1 MTKYIIRGLML
12 LLPAVSS
19 SAVFAQQQMSLK
31 DVLKV
36 TAKGNRQLQIRSLEL
51 KRSEEMVKEA
61 KSFLLPSVQL
71 NSSYLFFAERPV
83 IYLRNESAMPK
94 AIDTKY
100 GGRLA
105 FDANVTAVYG
115 LTNPVVKN
123 QVKTAALRQRTELHN
138 KKALEEQLAVEV
150 SQLYY
155 TILFYEQQK
164 QVLSQSQLRNEQALT
179 DARNLYLQG
188 KNLKTDTLSHF
199 IAVQNIKL
207 AVSAIENQIR
217 VTHMQLKQVMG
228 AELSE
233 ELLLTDSLAIETASI
248 HLLLSSATMEIAG
261 NNRSDLHLAKL
272 QLEQNKLQTERVRAM
287 YKPQLQV
294 FAQYQVQSQADDYRF
309 KYYGLPR
316 TSFAG
321 VRLTVPI
328 YSGNRM
334 KYQSA
339 AAALAVK
346 QQELALAD
354 ITSKVETAIA
364 ALVVKLQNE
373 LEQWII
379 QKQNVYAAFSSYQ
392 MQYERYKAGLGSR
405 LELAD
410 AELKLTQTRLEDTRL
425 QYSIRLLTTEY
436 QKALGLLTL
445 VNE

>member
-1 MTKYIIRGLML
+1 ML

-19 SAVFAQQQMSLK
+19 SAVFAQQQQMSLK
-31 DVLKV
+31 DVLQV

-83 IYLRNESAMPK
+83 IYLRDESAMPK

-123 QVKTAALRQRTELHN
+123 QVKAAALQQKTALQN
-138 KKALEEQLAVEV
+138 KKALEEQLVVEV

-155 TILFYEQQK
+155 TVLFYEQQK
-164 QVLSQSQLRNEQALT
+164 QVLLQSQLRNEQALT
-179 DARNLYLQG
+179 DAKNLYLQG

-207 AVSAIENQIR
+207 AVSAVENQIG
-217 VTHMQLKQVMG
+217 VAHMQMKQVMG

-233 ELLLTDSLAIETASI
+233 EILLTDSLAIETAFI
-248 HLLLSSATMEIAG
+248 HQLLSSAAMEIAG

-272 QLEQNKLQTERVRAM
+272 RLEQSKLQEERVRAM
-287 YKPQLQV
+287 FKPTLQV

-328 YSGNRM
+328 YSGNRL

-339 AAALAVK
+339 ASAISLK

-354 ITSKVETAIA
+354 ITSKAETVIA
-364 ALVVKLQNE
+364 ALSVKLKNE
-373 LEQWII
+373 VQQWSI
-379 QKQNVYAAFSSYQ
+379 QKQNIHAALSGYQ

-405 LELAD
+405 LELTD
-410 AELKLTQTRLEDTRL
+410 AELKLTQARLEDTRL
-425 QYSIRLLTTEY
+425 QYSIRLLVMDY
-436 QKALGLLTL
+436 QKALGILTL
-445 VNE
+445 TNK